1 MKPQTPSRSRP
12 NPGKLDDPVDQ
23 LAGVGPRIA
32 AQLMR
37 LSIETIGDLIWH
49 LPLRYENR
57 GEIHPLGPH
66 LIGQSVLIR
75 VTVHDARLLH
85 RGKARQVAQ
94 AADDTDEITLWQFG
108 RFGPTLQP
116 GQQYLLYGEVRAG
129 SQGLEMAQPEIMQSA
144 QHEAILPVYPA
155 TEGLGQH
162 KLRALI
168 AQALTVALQDLDELL
183 PPAVRRREGWP
194 SLLAALQRIH
204 APTLSDGIP
213 QRTEPAFIRLI
224 VEELLAH
231 VLALRLQRHELAQA
245 RAPSLRTE
253 GQFYARLLADLS
265 FTPTRAQTRV
275 LQEIHHDL
283 TQTAPMLRLVQ
294 GDVGSG
300 KTLVA
305 AGAALTA
312 IEQGYQA
319 ALMAPTAL
327 LAEQH
332 HRNFAKW
339 FAPLGI
345 SAHLLSGQQSAA
357 ERRDN
362 LAALA
367 DGRAQMVIGTHAL
380 FQEQVLFDRLALVIV
395 DEQHRFGV
403 HQRLALSDK
412 GTRSDRASI
421 RPHQLVMTATPI
433 PRTLAMSAYADLD
446 LSIIDELPPGRTPIT
461 TALIRADR
469 REDLIARISEVC
481 ASGRQAYW
489 VCPLVEDSERIEA
502 QAAESTADYLRTAL
516 PHLTIGLVHGRM
528 SAAEKNRAMARFKD
542 HACDLLVATTVIE
555 VGVDV
560 PNASLMIIENAD
572 RMGLAQLHQLR
583 GRVGRG
589 ATASFCILLF
599 DEPISD
605 KARARLSLMRE
616 TQDGFRLA
624 EADLQQRG
632 PGEIL
637 GTRQTGLARLRVA
650 DLILDEH
657 WLPLARDLAD
667 ELIVEK
673 HPHQEALVRRWIGS
687 AQQYGQV

>member
-1 MKPQTPSRSRP
+1 M
-12 NPGKLDDPVDQ
+12 DPVDR
-23 LAGVGPRIA
+23 LTGVGSRVA
-32 AQLMR
+32 AQLSR
-37 LSIETIGDLIWH
+37 LSINTIGDLLWH
-49 LPLRYENR
+49 LPIRYENR
-57 GEIHPLGPH
+57 GQIQPLGPQ
-66 LIGQSVLIR
+66 LIGQSALIR
-75 VTVHDARLLH
+75 VTIDEARALRH
-85 RGKARQVAQ
+85 GKARLVAQ
-94 AADDTDEITLWQFG
+94 GHDDTGEITLWQFG
-108 RFGPTLQP
+108 RFGPTLAA
-116 GQQYLLYGEVRAG
+116 GQQYLLYGEVRTNAHG
-129 SQGLEMAQPEIMQSA
+129 GLEMAQPELMQSA
-144 QHEAILPVYPA
+144 QHEAILAVYPT
-155 TEGLGQH
+155 TEGLSQL
-162 KLRALI
+162 KLRACI
-168 AQALTVALQDLDELL
+168 DQALGIALHDLEELI
-183 PPAVRRREGWP
+183 PAHIRRSEGWP
-194 SLLAALQRIH
+194 GILAALQRIH
-204 APTLSDGIP
+204 APRLSEGIP
-213 QRTEPAFIRLI
+213 LRNDPAFVRLI

-231 VLALRLQRHELAQA
+231 MLALRLKHHEFVQN
-245 RAPSLRTE
+245 RAPSLSP
-253 GQFYARLLADLS
+253 GGRLYRNLLDSLS
-265 FTPTRAQTRV
+265 FEPTRAQARV
-275 LQEIHHDL
+275 LQEIHDDL
-283 TQTAPMLRLVQ
+283 ARPAPMLRLVQ

-332 HRNFAKW
+332 HRNFSQW
-339 FAPLGI
+339 LAPLGV
-345 SAHLLSGQQSAA
+345 SVHLLSGQQSAA
-357 ERRDN
+357 ERRAN

-367 DGRAQMVIGTHAL
+367 DGSAQMVIGTHAL
-380 FQEQVLFDRLALVIV
+380 FQEQVRFDRLALVIV

-412 GTRSDRASI
+412 GARPDGESL

-446 LSIIDELPPGRTPIT
+446 LSIIDELPPGRSPIT

-469 REDLIARISEVC
+469 RDELIERISSVC
-481 ASGRQAYW
+481 NSGRQAYW
-489 VCPLVEDSERIEA
+489 VCPLIEDSERIEA
-502 QAAESTADYLRTAL
+502 QAAESTTAALRESL
-516 PHLTIGLVHGRM
+516 PHLRIGLVHGRM
-528 SAAEKNRAMARFKD
+528 NSAEKNREMARFKA
-542 HACDLLVATTVIE
+542 HEYDLLVATTVIE

-605 KARARLSLMRE
+605 KARTRLSLMRE

-624 EADLQQRG
+624 EADLAQRG

-650 DLILDEH
+650 DLIQDAH
-657 WLPLARDLAD
+657 WLAHARDLAD
-667 ELIVEK
+667 ALIAEND
-673 HPHQEALVRRWIGS
+673 PNTSALIRRWVGS

>member
-1 MKPQTPSRSRP
+1 MTPHRSP
-12 NPGKLDDPVDQ
+12 PKAGTLMDPVDR
-23 LAGVGPRIA
+23 LAGVGSRVA
-32 AQLMR
+32 VQLAR
-37 LSIETIGDLIWH
+37 LSIHLIGDLLWH

-57 GEIHPLGPH
+57 GQILPLGPH
-66 LIGQSVLIR
+66 LIGQSALIH
-75 VTVHDARLLH
+75 VTIHDARPLR

-94 AADDTDEITLWQFG
+94 GYDDLGEITLWQFG

-116 GQQYLLYGEVRAG
+116 GQQYLLYGEIRAG
-129 SQGLEMAQPEIMQSA
+129 THGGLEMAQPEIMQSA
-144 QHEAILPVYPA
+144 QHEAILAVYPG
-155 TEGLGQH
+155 TEGLNQS
-162 KLRALI
+162 KLRALVG
-168 AQALTVALQDLDELL
+168 QALAIALQDLDDLL
-183 PPAVRRREGWP
+183 PSTVRRREGWP
-194 SLLAALQRIH
+194 GLLAALQRIH
-204 APTLSDGIP
+204 VPTLSEGIP
-213 QRTEPAFIRLI
+213 QRSDPAFVRLI

-231 VLALRLQRHELAQA
+231 LLALRLRHHELTQECAHKL
-245 RAPSLRTE
+245 PSGGSLY
-253 GQFYARLLADLS
+253 QRLLHNLS
-265 FTPTRAQTRV
+265 FEPTRAQARV
-275 LQEIHHDL
+275 LQEIHADL
-283 TQTAPMLRLVQ
+283 DRTAPMLRLVQ

-332 HRNFAKW
+332 HRNFSQW
-339 FAPLGI
+339 LEPLGV
-345 SAHLLSGQQSAA
+345 SVHLLSGQQSAA
-357 ERRDN
+357 DRRAN

-380 FQEQVLFDRLALVIV
+380 FQEQVQFDRLALVIV

-412 GTRSDRASI
+412 GTRRDGASI

-446 LSIIDELPPGRTPIT
+446 ISIIDELPPGRSPIT

-469 REDLIARISEVC
+469 RDDLIARISAVC
-481 ASGRQAYW
+481 DSGRQAYW

-502 QAAESTADYLRTAL
+502 QAAESTTTALREAL
-516 PHLTIGLVHGRM
+516 PHLRIGLVHGRM
-528 SAAEKNRAMARFKD
+528 SSADKNREMARFKT
-542 HACDLLVATTVIE
+542 HEYDLLVATTVIE

-560 PNASLMIIENAD
+560 ANASLMIIENAD

-599 DEPISD
+599 DDPVSD

-624 EADLQQRG
+624 EADLEQRG

-650 DLILDEH
+650 DLILDEC
-657 WLPLARDLAD
+657 WLDLARSLAD
-667 ELIVEK
+667 ELIAED
-673 HPHQEALVRRWIGS
+673 HPHKDALIRRWIGS